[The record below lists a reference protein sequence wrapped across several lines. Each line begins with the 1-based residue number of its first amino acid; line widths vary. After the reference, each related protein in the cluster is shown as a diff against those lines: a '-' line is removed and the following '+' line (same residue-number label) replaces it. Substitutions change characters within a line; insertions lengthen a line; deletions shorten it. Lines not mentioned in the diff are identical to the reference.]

1 MKMGRKQL
9 IPKLTL
15 STTPPKHV
23 GAPKSQGFDIN
34 YAFMDVSRDHS
45 VYAFIFS
52 SILVFWP
59 RNIKFVPG

>member
-9 IPKLTL
+9 NPKLML
-15 STTPPKHV
+15 SKKPPKHV
-23 GAPKSQGFDIN
+23 GALKSQGFDIN
-34 YAFMDVSRDHS
+34 YAFMDVCWDHS
-45 VYAFIFS
+45 LDVFIFS